1 MMRRGLEVVSH
12 FMLLTL
18 CTFSIRYIMIKCLIS
33 KDTKKG
39 WIDRPQP

>member
-1 MMRRGLEVVSH
+1 MFKIIRRGLEVISY

-18 CTFSIRYIMIKCLIS
+18 CTFSIRCIVIEYLIS

-39 WIDRPQP
+39 